1 MTFFKTQR
9 SDCRGFQR
17 AALAALLALG
27 LFAAV
32 GPAAAQDDYEDEGDF
47 YIADAEDVTDD
58 ELQEVLEG
66 LEEDEFLEGIV
77 EGLNDSLNLP
87 VDISINFKQ
96 CGEENAYYSP
106 DETAITVCLELFTE
120 PREKLAAFYDNDEDT
135 DAAIRGYALA
145 IIYHEVGH
153 AVVNVMEIPIT
164 GREEDA
170 VDQFAVWW
178 LAGNDEGDLTII
190 DAALG
195 FYEDPEGDA
204 RTGSDE
210 DSLAG
215 EHSLSQQRYYN
226 FLCWIYGSDTAAHAN
241 LLDEEWLTAARA
253 ERCEDEFEQLNTSWD
268 VLMDGRLKS

>member
-1 MTFFKTQR
+1 MTVFKAE
-9 SDCRGFQR
+9 RGVRGGIQR
-17 AALAALLALG
+17 AALSALLALG
-27 LFAAV
+27 LFAAAV
-32 GPAAAQDDYEDEGDF
+32 PAAAQDDYEDEGDF
-47 YIADAEDVTDD
+47 YITDAENVTDD
-58 ELQEVLEG
+58 GLQEVLEG

-178 LAGNDEGDLTII
+178 LSDNDEGDLAVI

-195 FYEDPEGDA
+195 FYEDPDGDA

-210 DSLAG
+210 DSLAD

-226 FLCWIYGSDTAAHAN
+226 FLCWVYGSDTSAHAD
-241 LLDEEWLTAARA
+241 LLEEEWLTAARA
-253 ERCEDEFEQLNTSWD
+253 ERCEAEFEQLNTSWY
-268 VLMDGRLKS
+268 VLMEGRLKS

>member
-1 MTFFKTQR
+1 MTVFK
-9 SDCRGFQR
+9 SERGVRGGIHR
-17 AALAALLALG
+17 AALSALLALG
-27 LFAAV
+27 LCAAAV
-32 GPAAAQDDYEDEGDF
+32 PAAAQDDYEDEGDF
-47 YIADAEDVTDD
+47 YITAAEDVTDD
-58 ELQEVLEG
+58 GLQEVLEG

-87 VDISINFKQ
+87 VDISISFKQ

-178 LAGNDEGDLTII
+178 LSDNDEGDLAVI

-195 FYEDPEGDA
+195 FYEDPDGDA

-210 DSLAG
+210 DSLAD

-226 FLCWIYGSDTAAHAN
+226 FLCWVYGSDTSAHAD
-241 LLDEEWLTAARA
+241 LLEEEWLTAARA
-253 ERCEDEFEQLNTSWD
+253 ERCEDEFEQLNTSWY
-268 VLMDGRLKS
+268 VLMEGRLKS

>member
-1 MTFFKTQR
+1 MTVFK
-9 SDCRGFQR
+9 SERGVRGGIHR
-17 AALAALLALG
+17 AALSALLALG
-27 LFAAV
+27 LCAAAV
-32 GPAAAQDDYEDEGDF
+32 PAAAQDDYEDEGDF
-47 YIADAEDVTDD
+47 YITDAEDVTDD
-58 ELQEVLEG
+58 GLQEVLEG

-87 VDISINFKQ
+87 VDISISFKQ

-178 LAGNDEGDLTII
+178 LSDNDEGDLAVI

-195 FYEDPEGDA
+195 FYEDPDGDA

-210 DSLAG
+210 DSLAD

-226 FLCWIYGSDTAAHAN
+226 FLCWVYGSDTSAHAD
-241 LLDEEWLTAARA
+241 LLEEEWLTAARA
-253 ERCEDEFEQLNTSWD
+253 ERCEDEFEQLNTSWY
-268 VLMDGRLKS
+268 VLMEGRLKS